1 MFYYFCVY
9 IRCEFLC
16 TSPKIWK
23 LHYFLCYISTV
34 KEVQHSPAS
43 FEAVGSTKPKTS
55 YSDNRYQGSYQ
66 LLSVLSFEFSFKLV
80 KNGCLMI
87 SMSAGY
93 SSQRHYIKFYKE
105 HKIKFIIH
113 LIHCNYIRAQQQQ
126 IGTLKPG
133 DLLGG
138 EVK

>member
-9 IRCEFLC
+9 IRCEFLW

-43 FEAVGSTKPKTS
+43 FEVVGSTKPKTS

-66 LLSVLSFEFSFKLV
+66 LLSVLSLEFSFRLI

-87 SMSAGY
+87 STSAGY

-105 HKIKFIIH
+105 HKILFIIH
-113 LIHCNYIRAQQQQ
+113 LIHCNYIRPSSSKYAHRSPV
-126 IGTLKPG
+126 ICW
-133 DLLGG
+133 GG
-138 EVK
+138 K

>member
-1 MFYYFCVY
+1 MILNRCSCFTISVFTLDVNFYGRPPSC
-9 IRCEFLC
+9 
-16 TSPKIWK
+16 IWK

-43 FEAVGSTKPKTS
+43 FEVVGSTKPKTS

-66 LLSVLSFEFSFKLV
+66 LLSVLSLEFSFRLI

-105 HKIKFIIH
+105 HKVLFIIH
-113 LIHCNYIRAQQQQ
+113 LIHCNYIRPSSS
-126 IGTLKPG
+126 K
-133 DLLGG
+133 
-138 EVK
+138 